1 MFLWEVVATTQ
12 STQICSSPTGSIKE
26 LTRLIFA
33 VPVMGLAAG
42 RAGHAYLGAH
52 GAHGA
57 SNDFEA
63 FHDQVGNDLQPGGAA
78 LLLLAQSDA
87 RERAIHDHGRLG
99 GAFRST
105 DHSDRQRAEV
115 RAEIDKVAAS

>member
-1 MFLWEVVATTQ
+1 MFLWEDAVTTQ
-12 STQICSSPTGSIKE
+12 STQLCSSPTGSIKE

-52 GAHGA
+52 GA

-63 FHDQVGNDLQPGGAA
+63 FRDQVGNDLQPGGAA

-99 GAFRST
+99 GAIRST
-105 DHSDRQRAEV
+105 DHSDQQRAEV
-115 RAEIDKVAAS
+115 RAEFDKVAAS